1 MFSITTVVLACR
13 TFPRAVAR
21 RLASALSVALIATG
35 IPLGVLATATT
46 ASATGTP
53 TGIAIDFAANHTAT
67 LSWAVPAPTG
77 GADPTWSVTS
87 SPVVTPPSSCTNTP
101 NNYCDFT
108 GLTNGTTYTFTITNN
123 ATGDSATSSVT
134 EAASIPLVTIGGSAG
149 NTADRTYGD
158 GTYIWTTQE
167 TGVVTEYNESTGAQV
182 WQLND
187 PTHLQGATSI
197 ALVGSTLYVPCYN
210 KNYVAKI
217 STSGTYLS
225 NIPVGTTP
233 LDIVRDANYLW
244 VANSGSNSVSKIS
257 ISTGAI
263 VATISNIPRPRG
275 LYDDGNYV
283 YATSETANYVSMIP
297 VTATSSTTATQINVG
312 HFTYVITSDGGNIFV
327 RNDAVATAWEFPA
340 DVLSPAVTTVNLP
353 SLGGYGAVTSDGR
366 NLWTL
371 LSSSISQTDTSTNTL
386 VNSFAQSTSSTY
398 TMYANGANVYL
409 GDNGGPFVKLPGGAA
424 TVPSTP
430 FLNVDTSV
438 AGQATLSW
446 TPPAASGG
454 ATLTGF
460 NVQESVGGGYYNA
473 ITSGGCSGLSA
484 SSSTCT
490 ITGLTTGVTYSFRID
505 AVNTVGAG
513 SYFAASAEA
522 TATAPTAPQGV
533 SATLASNSS
542 ATVSW
547 SAPSSNGGSPLTGYV
562 VKYSTNNTSWTSVTS
577 GTCASVTNATS
588 SCTATGL
595 PSGSNVYF
603 EVAAVNVI
611 GTGTFSASFLLPSIR
626 INNMPTSAT
635 PGFSFVPTFTTTS
648 PGATSVTSST
658 TSVCT
663 VSGGRVNVT
672 TAGTCTLTAAVAA
685 SGSAPAG
692 SGSAQSFTVSAITS
706 LNTGLEE
713 QGVALDGTHV
723 WVDDFNNNGTA
734 TVTEYNESTG
744 AVVRSIPVTLGPIGI
759 CDDGTHVWVT
769 SVIDGSGNSGNN
781 GVVTE
786 INTSDGSVVG
796 TITVQKYPMACSTD
810 GTHVWV
816 SNRNSNSVTEIDAA
830 TATVVR
836 TIAVGNQP
844 WSVYADGTHVWVP
857 NYGDSN
863 VSELNA
869 SDGSLVRTI
878 SLSQGQVGITGDA
891 NYVWTS
897 GGSKV
902 MQISKASGSV
912 VSTLSVSGSYVG
924 ITDDGSFVWSSN
936 YGSNSVTKIDAQ
948 TGVVLSTIALP
959 GSGANAQPWQA
970 ASDGTHVYVTM
981 PYLPGLDILT
991 IGGSSAPAAPQTV
1004 SAAPVSGSS
1013 ATVSWS
1019 APSFSGGSAVT
1030 GYVVR
1035 YSTDNATWTT
1045 VTGGTC
1051 GSISASTTSCTA
1063 TGLTGGA
1070 NVYLQVAAINA
1081 IGTGSFSASSS
1092 INLLVSPSTP
1102 SITNV
1107 PSSATY
1113 GGTYTAT
1120 VSQAT
1125 GDGAA
1130 SVTSNTTSVCT
1141 VSNPRTV
1148 TFIAAGTCSL
1158 TAQTAASSTYSALSG
1173 SAQTFTV
1180 SPAVVTVTAPSSS
1193 VAYGTTTVGSPTYS
1207 GFVNGD
1213 TAASLT
1219 TVPTCASGT
1228 TSATPAG
1235 SSGTSTCSGGVA
1247 ANYTFQYVSGVTTV
1261 SQATLTI
1268 TAPTQSIVY
1277 GATAS
1282 TTPTY
1287 SGFVGSDSASS
1298 LTSTPTCTSGT
1309 TNSSVPGTYT
1319 SVCWGASSS
1328 SYQIVYVSGV
1338 TTVTSPVLTI
1348 TSSNPTMSFGA
1359 TPPVITYTFSGF
1371 VNGDDASVLSTL
1383 PTCTTT
1389 ATNASAPG
1397 SYTTS
1402 CSGAQV
1408 SNYTIAYVSGSLT
1421 VNQAT
1426 PTAPTIATPSSVVY
1440 GHTFTPVVT
1449 KVGTGVA
1456 TVSSNSPSVCTVD
1469 AGTGVVTLLKANANC
1484 VLVTSVAASTN
1495 YAASTNNGQSFWVSP
1510 APLTVTASS
1519 ASLAYGATAPIIT
1532 ASYSGFL
1539 GGDTSSNGAIS
1550 VMPYCTAYV
1559 TSTSSPGSY
1568 VSSCA
1573 GGSAPNYQ
1581 LTFVNGSITV
1591 TKGAAPTVSVSNLPT
1606 SATAG
1611 NSFTPVSSPSTGV
1624 TIAAT
1629 TPSVCSVTNGTVNYV
1644 GVGSCVLTV
1653 SVAATATTN
1662 AGSTTLT
1669 GFTVTQGQSTTP
1681 TISNLPSS
1689 VSYGS
1694 TFTPSVSA
1702 VGDGATT
1709 VTSSTSGVCV
1719 VNGGT
1724 GLVTFLTI
1732 GTCTLVAHIATT
1744 ANFVGATGV
1753 AQSFSV
1759 TKAVL
1764 TVTASN
1770 GTMVYNTT
1778 LPTITPSFS
1787 GFVNGENTQV
1797 LNAFPVCAST
1807 VKVYASAGTYPTACA
1822 NAVATNYSFV
1832 YVPGTVTITPA
1843 TPTVP
1848 SITNPMTMD
1857 TYDNV
1862 YTPAIST
1869 TGDGVAM
1876 VSSSTPSVCL
1886 VVPTTGQVVYVGV
1899 GTCTLTPTL
1908 AAGANYAAAA
1918 NGTPMSYTV
1927 AYANTAAAVTYGTWD
1942 WWGNGYNSSLTLTDN
1957 TLLNVGTP
1965 DVPWSFTFVV
1975 PTGSTV
1981 SNLWGAT
1988 YTSTPTADGSLI
2000 TVTALSDS
2008 PYLTPGQSVTI
2019 GFTTTGPGAISS
2031 FTMGGVTS
2039 LTSPSAPTTVV
2050 ATQSSGSAT
2059 VTWSTPSTWGSGSGV
2074 SYVVSVVGASWNT
2087 CTLKGAG
2094 LATNT
2099 CTFTNLTNGTAYSFV
2114 VRAIN
2119 SAGVSSSLSTASA
2132 SVTPV
2137 GAPDAPTITNVVVSG
2152 STAVV
2157 VLSAPFNTGGA
2168 ALTSFT
2174 VTAHATGTTPAP
2186 CVTATLRCTFTGLSN
2201 GASYTFTVTATNAA
2215 ALTSVA
2221 SAASSAVT
2229 INLTP
2234 NAPDSV
2240 WTFISGGAV
2249 HVAWSVPSFTGG
2261 SALVSY
2267 TVTASPSVTTPAACV
2282 AVTTTTC
2289 VFTGLTLGTA
2299 YTFTV
2304 KATNLGGYTSTASA
2318 ASGAVTQFAAPG
2330 VVTIGAVT
2338 TASQSASVSWTA
2350 PSALGGS
2357 TIAGYYVS
2365 ASPGGNDCYTST
2377 TTCVITGLTNG
2388 TAYTF
2393 SVTTI
2398 TAAGYASTV
2407 STTSTATPLRAA
2419 NAPTSVQ
2426 ASAGNAQITV
2436 TWTAPHYNGGTAIT
2450 GYTVTAHT
2458 SGTAPAPCTTTTTSC
2473 TFTGLTNGTV
2483 YTFTVTATNGAGASA
2498 ASSASNAATPAVLT
2512 QNASLHFLFVKDFT
2526 WPTGYQGH
2534 YTLINS
2540 TVNTVG
2546 SKSTPWT
2553 FSFKLA
2559 AGTTIGNVWNAS
2571 YATTVSAGVTTVTV
2585 TGPSYAPSLA
2595 PGSSVA
2601 VYFNVVGSKS
2611 PSTCVAGGSSCV
2623 A

>member
-1 MFSITTVVLACR
+1 MFSITTVLLARR

-21 RLASALSVALIATG
+21 RLASTLSVALIAAG
-35 IPLGVLATATT
+35 IPLGVLAIPTT

-134 EAASIPLVTIGGSAG
+134 EAASLPLVTIGGSAG
-149 NTADRTYGD
+149 NTANRSYGD

-187 PTHLQGATSI
+187 PKHLQGSTSI
-197 ALVGSTLYVPCYN
+197 ALVGTTLYVPCY
-210 KNYVAKI
+210 KENYVAKI

-257 ISTGAI
+257 ISTGAV

-275 LYDDGNYV
+275 LYDDGNYI

-366 NLWTL
+366 NLWTM

-409 GDNGGPFVKLPGGAA
+409 GDNSGPYVKLPGGAA

-460 NVQESVGGGYYNA
+460 NVQKSVGGGYYNA

-484 SSSTCT
+484 SSSTCI
-490 ITGLTTGVTYSFRID
+490 ITGLTTGVTYTFRID

-533 SATLASNSS
+533 SATPASSSS

-547 SAPSSNGGSPLTGYV
+547 SAPSSNGGSAITNYV
-562 VKYSTNNTSWTSVTS
+562 VQYSSNSGSSWTTSSCS
-577 GTCASVTNATS
+577 GTTTSCSVSGLTSSTSYVFRVAATNGIGTGSYSATS
-588 SCTATGL
+588 SSVTTSALIIINNL
-595 PSGSNVYF
+595 PSS
-603 EVAAVNVI
+603 
-611 GTGTFSASFLLPSIR
+611 S
-626 INNMPTSAT
+626 T
-635 PGFSFVPTFTTTS
+635 PGFSFTPTFTTASTGT
-648 PGATSVTSST
+648 PSVTSST
-658 TSVCT
+658 TAVCV
-663 VSGGRVNVT
+663 VSGSLVNVSSV
-672 TAGTCTLTAAVAA
+672 GTCTLTASITASGSYPAA
-685 SGSAPAG
+685 SGA
-692 SGSAQSFTVSAITS
+692 AQSFTVSSVGTKTTS
-706 LNTGLEE
+706 SEE

-723 WVDDFNNNGTA
+723 WVDDFAAN
-734 TVTEYNESTG
+734 TVSEYDEQTNALVRTIS
-744 AVVRSIPVTLGPIGI
+744 VVAAPIGV

-769 SVIDGSGNSGNN
+769 SVIDGNSNN
-781 GVVTE
+781 VHLGVVTE
-786 INTSDGSVVG
+786 INASDGSVVK
-796 TITVQKYPMACSTD
+796 TITVGNYPMSCSVD
-810 GTHVWV
+810 GANVWV
-816 SNRNSNSVTEIDAA
+816 ANRTDSTVTQINSSTGSI
-830 TATVVR
+830 VR
-836 TIAVGNQP
+836 TFSVGSGP
-844 WSVYADGTHVWVP
+844 WAIYSDGTHVWVP
-857 NYGDSN
+857 SHDTNT
-863 VSELNA
+863 VWELNA
-869 SDGSLVRTI
+869 SDGSFVRSIAT
-878 SLSQGQVGITGDA
+878 SYTEVAVTGDA

-897 GGSKV
+897 GSGYV
-902 MQISKASGSV
+902 IQINKATGTV
-912 VSTLSVSGSYVG
+912 VRSIAVGGAYVG
-924 ITDDGSFVWSSN
+924 IADDGVNVWAAG
-936 YGSNSVTKIDAQ
+936 YTAKSVTKIDAQ
-948 TGVVLSTIALP
+948 SGAIVTTIALP
-959 GSGANAQPWQA
+959 GSGAAAQPWNL
-970 ASDGTHVYVTM
+970 ASDRSHVYVTM
-981 PYLPGLDILT
+981 PYLPGIDYLT
-991 IGGSSAPAAPQTV
+991 IGSPTPPNAPLSISVAPA
-1004 SAAPVSGSS
+1004 SGTS
-1013 ATVSWS
+1013 ATVTWS
-1019 APSFSGGSAVT
+1019 NPSYSGGSAVT
-1030 GYVVR
+1030 GFVIR
-1035 YSTDNATWTT
+1035 YSTDNTNWTVASGGTCASVSATATSCT
-1045 VTGGTC
+1045 VTGLPAGQ
-1051 GSISASTTSCTA
+1051 SDYI
-1063 TGLTGGA
+1063 
-1070 NVYLQVAAINA
+1070 QVAAVNA
-1081 IGTGSFSASSS
+1081 LGTGAFTPATSV
-1092 INLLVSPSTP
+1092 NLLVAPSPPAIS
-1102 SITNV
+1102 NL
-1107 PSSATY
+1107 PSSAVY

-1125 GDGAA
+1125 GDGVT
-1130 SVTSNTTSVCT
+1130 SVTSNSPSVCT
-1141 VSNPRTV
+1141 VSNSLTV
-1148 TFIAAGTCSL
+1148 TFVSVGTCSL
-1158 TAQTAASSTYSALSG
+1158 TAQSASSSTYSAASG

-1180 SPAVVTVTAPSSS
+1180 AAAVLTATAPSSS
-1193 VAYGTTTVGSPTYS
+1193 VAYGTTLVGSPTYT

-1213 TAASLT
+1213 TSSVVTSAPAC
-1219 TVPTCASGT
+1219 VSGT
-1228 TSATPAG
+1228 TSSTPAG

-1247 ANYTFQYVSGVTTV
+1247 TNYTFRYVSGVTTV

-1268 TAPTQSIVY
+1268 TAPTQSIAY
-1277 GATAS
+1277 GSTAN

-1287 SGFVGSDSASS
+1287 GGFVGSDSASS

-1309 TNSSVPGTYT
+1309 TISSAPGTYT

-1348 TSSNPTMSFGA
+1348 TASSPTMSFGA
-1359 TPPVITYTFSGF
+1359 TPPAITYTISGF
-1371 VNGDDASVLSTL
+1371 VNGDDASVLTAL
-1383 PTCTTT
+1383 PTCVTT

-1397 SYTTS
+1397 SYATS
-1402 CSGAQV
+1402 CSGALV
-1408 SNYTIAYVSGSLT
+1408 SNYSITYVNGSLT

-1426 PTAPTIATPSSVVY
+1426 PTSPTIVTPASVVY
-1440 GHTFTPVVT
+1440 GHTFTPVIT
-1449 KVGTGVA
+1449 KTGAGAA
-1456 TVSSNSPSVCTVD
+1456 TVTSNSPSVCTVN
-1469 AGTGVVTLLKANANC
+1469 AGTGVVSLLKANANC
-1484 VLVTSVAASTN
+1484 VLVTSVVASTN
-1495 YAASTNNGQSFWVSP
+1495 YAAITNNGQSFWVSP

-1519 ASLAYGATAPIIT
+1519 SSIAYGTAAPAIT
-1532 ASYSGFL
+1532 PSYSGFF
-1539 GGDTSSNGAIS
+1539 GGDTSNNGAIT

-1559 TSTSSPGSY
+1559 TSTSSPGTY
-1568 VSSCA
+1568 VSTCA

-1581 LTFVNGSITV
+1581 LTFVNGVITV
-1591 TKGAAPTVSVSNLPT
+1591 TKGSAPSITVNNLPT
-1606 SATAG
+1606 SAIAG
-1611 NSFTPVSSPSTGV
+1611 GTFTPVTSPSSGV
-1624 TIAAT
+1624 TIAST
-1629 TPSVCSVTNGTVNYV
+1629 TPSVCTVTNGTINYV
-1644 GVGSCVLTV
+1644 GVGSCVVTA
-1653 SVAATATTN
+1653 SVATTSTTN
-1662 AGSTTLT
+1662 AGTTTLSA
-1669 GFTVTQGQSTTP
+1669 FTVTQGQASTP
-1681 TISNLPSS
+1681 TVTNIPTTAT
-1689 VSYGS
+1689 YGS
-1694 TFTPSVSA
+1694 TFTAVVSA
-1702 VGDGATT
+1702 IGDGAKT
-1709 VTSSTSGVCV
+1709 VTSSTASVCV
-1719 VNGGT
+1719 VNAGT
-1724 GLVTFLTI
+1724 GLVTYLGI
-1732 GTCTLVAHIATT
+1732 GTCTLVAHIAATSNFLG
-1744 ANFVGATGV
+1744 ANGI
-1753 AQSFSV
+1753 AQSFTV
-1759 TKAVL
+1759 AKAVL
-1764 TVTASN
+1764 TITASN
-1770 GTMVYNTT
+1770 GTMVYNTS
-1778 LPTITPSFS
+1778 LPAITPTFS
-1787 GFVNGENTQV
+1787 GFVNGETTQV
-1797 LNAFPVCAST
+1797 INAFPVCAST
-1807 VKVYASAGTYPTACA
+1807 VKVYANVGTYPTACA
-1822 NAVATNYSFV
+1822 NAVSVNYTFG
-1832 YVPGTVTITPA
+1832 YVPGTITITSA

-1848 SITNPMTMD
+1848 QITNTMTMD

-1862 YTPAIST
+1862 YTPTIAT
-1869 TGDGVAM
+1869 TGDGAAM
-1876 VSSSTPSVCL
+1876 VASSTPSVCL

-1908 AAGANYAAAA
+1908 AAGMNYAAAA
-1918 NGTPMSYTV
+1918 NGTSMSYTV
-1927 AYANTAAAVTYGTWD
+1927 AYANTAATVTYGTWD
-1942 WWGNGYNSSLTLTDN
+1942 WWGNGYNSSITLTDN

-1988 YTSTPTADGSLI
+1988 YTSTPSADGSLI

-2039 LTSPSAPTTVV
+2039 LTSPSAPTNVV

-2059 VTWSTPSTWGSGSGV
+2059 VTWSSPSTWGSGSAV

-2087 CTLKGAG
+2087 CTLKGAA
-2094 LATNT
+2094 LSSNT

-2137 GAPDAPTITNVVVSG
+2137 GAPDAPTITNVVISG

-2174 VTAHATGTTPAP
+2174 VTAHTAGTAPAP
-2186 CVTATLRCTFTGLSN
+2186 CVTSTLRCTFTGLIN
-2201 GASYTFTVTATNAA
+2201 GASYTFTVTATNGA
-2215 ALTSVA
+2215 ALTSAA
-2221 SAASSAVT
+2221 SAASSGVV

-2234 NAPDSV
+2234 RAPDSV
-2240 WTFISGGAV
+2240 WTFISGGVV

-2261 SALVSY
+2261 SALASY
-2267 TVTASPSVTTPAACV
+2267 TVTSSPAVATPATCT
-2282 AVTTTTC
+2282 AVTATTC
-2289 VFTGLTLGTA
+2289 TFTGLTLGTA

-2304 KATNLGGYTSTASA
+2304 KATNIGGYTSAASA

-2330 VVTIGAVT
+2330 VVTIGAIT
-2338 TASQSASVSWTA
+2338 TASQSATVNWTA
-2350 PSALGGS
+2350 PSTLGGS
-2357 TIAGYYVS
+2357 TITGYYVS
-2365 ASPGGNDCYTST
+2365 ASPGGNDCYTTS

-2388 TAYTF
+2388 TAYNF
-2393 SVTTI
+2393 SVTAI
-2398 TAAGYASTV
+2398 TAAGYAATV
-2407 STTSTATPLRAA
+2407 STTSAVTPLRTAD
-2419 NAPTSVQ
+2419 APTSVQ
-2426 ASAGNAQITV
+2426 ASAGNAQVTV

-2450 GYTVTAHT
+2450 SYTVTAHT
-2458 SGTAPAPCTTTTTSC
+2458 TGTAPAPCVTTTTSC
-2473 TFTGLTNGTV
+2473 AFTGLANGTA
-2483 YTFTVTATNGAGASA
+2483 YTFTVTATNGAGSSA

-2526 WPTGYQGH
+2526 WPHGYQGH

-2546 SKSTPWT
+2546 SKATPWT
-2553 FSFKLA
+2553 FSFKLTSGSTLGNLWGA
-2559 AGTTIGNVWNAS
+2559 NYTTSV
-2571 YATTVSAGVTTVTV
+2571 TAGVTTVTV

-2595 PGSSVA
+2595 PGASVA
-2601 VYFNVVGSKS
+2601 LYFNVVGSNM
-2611 PSTCVAGGSSCV
+2611 PSSCLAGGNSCV